1 MRMTFKP
8 MTYLVSFTLFVA
20 TFTALGAWVGY
31 GKIADQLLTQAY
43 HDAMPVRVQVVAGPQ
58 GPALRWDERLPLPQ
72 GGFARVTAGAGL
84 GSIGIDEAGG
94 AGLAAQAT
102 PGIPLGAPERVE
114 DLRVDARGR
123 YLYARIL
130 TTAKTRAEETTWICK
145 YDLKR
150 GRVARRT
157 SVNPI
162 LLPAPF
168 RP

>member
-1 MRMTFKP
+1 MRITFKP
-8 MTYLVSFTLFVA
+8 MTYLVSFTLFVL

-31 GKIADQLLTQAY
+31 GKIADQILTQAY
-43 HDAMPVRVQVVAGPQ
+43 LDATPIRVQVLPDPQ
-58 GPALRWDERLPLPQ
+58 GPSLRWDERVPLPQ
-72 GGFARVTAGAGL
+72 GGFARVVADPGAPA
-84 GSIGIDEAGG
+84 ITIDEADLPGVR
-94 AGLAAQAT
+94 AQAS
-102 PGIPLGAPERVE
+102 PSIPLATRARVE
-114 DLRVDARGR
+114 DLRIDPKGR

-130 TTAKTRAEETTWICK
+130 TAAKTRAEETTWLCK

-150 GRVARRT
+150 RRLARRT